1 MDFFQRLGNFFTG
14 KGWVSDEEKRRKEQ
28 QAQQPQQRPQPV
40 QQPQLNSQPRMNMPW
55 ANSSGGLNQSSQPKV
70 NLNPLQQANQVN
82 QQLNINSQNNQ
93 AKPQLTVDDA
103 PKMLTPEGQQDWVNK
118 QNKQIQ
124 IQNANSQPIQQPR
137 PQQVQQPQPQ
147 APKPVSVQP
156 QQPRPQ
162 TITSPNVINQ
172 QNDMRRMGID
182 PNPVHTAIQHAN
194 DELNQYRTAQS
205 NRQDIID
212 NKMRARGVSEP
223 EIAKSRQ
230 TRIQLENQ
238 ARASADEARRSQ
250 NMANIV
256 GAVTAPGRAVA
267 SAAKGFIDGAGR
279 TVGDTGDKM
288 SLAIADAMYGI
299 TGDEKYN
306 KTRQRIIQQGQQR
319 NAQYD
324 KQFGVFKK
332 NDTDVDVAYE
342 LGQSGQRLIQDM
354 GTGVATAGV
363 APVVRAFAENAA
375 DFVTDANAHGKNT
388 RDVLPAAYANAAA
401 QAAIEKVGLDR
412 VLSPGGK
419 TVARRMIKS
428 ALAEGGEE
436 AAQQLTENAFA
447 KHTYDPDRKYSEG
460 VVKSALM
467 GAALGGP
474 AGAGNFGGVRQT
486 ENQPSAAMSA
496 QIAQSQPMQQQATGK
511 LEQEALAQRQARQ
524 SEQQQTQQ
532 AQPQIQ
538 NQNTNQ
544 NAGYSDFYRR
554 PAENTSLHQAA
565 EVNAVNTQTNQTH
578 PIQQVNVNQTVE
590 TTMPNASPALKQA
603 VSRNI
608 SDIQHGDTNAIAT
621 RQQTTGKLENYL
633 IEQAT
638 QNVQDTVAQDVRY
651 KLGDQSDNR
660 LDELLRY
667 QLNDEVRALVTK
679 NYNLL
684 NKEIESI
691 VKDSDTSGILDESLG
706 YSKPLRELR
715 WDFEDIDADDTFNDI
730 VSDIV
735 SAKMDELGLE
745 FEPVRGDDYD
755 ARRILP
761 QNTGKTDAEVNDMID
776 DALTGL
782 GLTSEESHS
791 WAAGSI
797 PSRYIEL
804 FGEQVRVA
812 NHHNNY
818 GNQYEV
824 VYSDN
829 DLRDSTITK
838 RQIQSDVLGELERL
852 VEDADIEEFVEG
864 NTVPEKLESLYYAG
878 DFTWNSDTN
887 SLEYLGKKISPQDID
902 PNDFSESV
910 RESLVRII
918 GEKKAEIDGTRYKLS
933 PAQEEYFKDSKIR
946 DENGNLKTVYHGT
959 KSNFDEFSRRKIG
972 SATDPGLYGAGF
984 YFSDHE
990 GISRNYGDR
999 VIKAHLNIK
1008 NPLNLGDFNSKESLA
1023 EHLRI
1028 SPDILSDSGGFIHP
1042 TTSHTS
1048 NFSSALRYAG
1058 YDGVIIPHTTK
1069 GARGNEIVAL
1079 DPEQI
1084 KYIDNLN
1091 PTDGPDMRYRIDAE
1105 AQNTS
1110 DAKQDLINR
1119 SREVMGDSAV
1129 LFADLGTFNGRDI
1142 DGFYRDVEGVV
1153 YIAEG
1158 KPSLNTLNHELVH
1171 RVMANVDDRA
1181 RNSAIDYIVKT
1192 NGAENLVTEYRRKG
1206 YDIKLDEQGV
1216 KIAAEEKLADDFMEY
1231 AKARAK
1237 GMDINIL
1244 GKRLHI
1250 PGEII
1255 AYFER
1260 VWQSVR
1266 SFAGKADL
1274 AKQLYAQMETGKF
1287 RGIAPQTR
1295 DGVEGSLA
1303 YKIDPESAKDAIAR
1317 FNSVKNGWRRKTI
1330 MSRITP
1336 ELAQMYSEATGFRV
1350 SSNAKLVLTD
1360 NAVRH
1365 MKNSGHLD
1373 GKGRYGIEDTNPI
1386 TNADIADIPL
1396 VFAEPDSIKV
1406 KGQKGYRGEKIEL
1419 SKQLDNMH
1427 ILAVELEQK
1436 PNGDFYIVSYYNKS
1450 RSPRQA
1456 QASGSQ
1462 GLDADFS
1469 EVPTSSRPKR
1479 PREAND
1485 ESIPNTSQNVN
1496 TDPRYKLD
1504 QSQNQS
1510 KPSAIDNLNSS
1521 DASERALRSFN
1532 SVKRGKQ
1539 VKSIVGQLS
1548 ENGARKVA
1556 AALQSTDF
1564 NQNARLIIDK
1574 NAVNHLRNSGHL
1586 TGMGRNG
1593 TDANPLTETDIR
1605 ALPHVFSDPDVVYA
1619 SGSGRTGK
1627 RMVFERQL
1635 DNHHRIVAELEYS
1648 GKDFNL
1654 VTYFNINKDLP
1665 NGKPAMSYSPEGAV
1679 AADESGRQ
1687 PSRPERSSGDPDNG
1701 FNGSVANNI
1710 ENVNTGHTNPYEKP
1724 RPSMQDSYG
1733 SDAVSMEWSKDKN
1746 GNWLAKTTPEKDSG
1760 DPGNE
1765 KQVFKNVPMED
1776 EHLITK
1782 GNLYEQTKPGIQ
1794 DDWTKPFRDG
1804 DYEYRIHTKRSR
1816 NGKKSFTNFERRY
1829 IDENGEPGDWTPTS
1843 RAAYIWK
1850 SQTKSIDKVNRSEV
1864 IQKALRAAK
1873 QDGEVQEFMAYKNPG
1888 RDGGVMVMPLT
1899 GEHSIDGGFVRNPKT
1914 GEIEGN
1920 YIQVTPF
1927 GVVHQTNG
1935 KFDVVEADRL
1945 TNALGKSKGSVF
1957 DNFNRLIEKNIHDE
1971 EGQKVLKDLYYQKT
1985 EAYAKYADVVKSLFA
2000 KHNAVAD
2007 LLDKSRGKF
2016 TSSKRFWE
2024 DVGRYTEGIFPTS
2037 GPDETMNEAF
2047 ARKYGTQAAERVKT
2061 YDVFMR
2067 EHYDVAVD
2075 DLNAIRRMYGK
2086 EEIPYLKNYMPH
2098 IQKRSGLLG
2107 RAADRLLT
2115 ALPTGVRGDI
2125 EGQSRGEIPASIAGL
2140 SADFKPGHKF
2150 NPNEKHRHGGMMDYE
2165 KDPRKAFEYYM
2176 DVMLY
2181 NTYMEPVIARGRQI
2195 ESSMR
2200 ATDMAKKSGTFIDP
2214 DSSLAQGDTVS
2225 NKATI
2230 AVQDFVNEMAGK
2242 SSSLDRPFIDRANK
2256 HIQVIQRLESI
2267 NGANKILGNLS
2278 STLAQALNLPET
2290 VRDNGLR
2297 STGRAF
2303 LTAFDK
2309 NTKEAMRK
2317 SPFLRERYT
2326 DTDGN
2331 FTRSGYQ
2338 KVTDKISVV
2347 SGMNLVEKK
2356 FIQLN
2361 WAANYYSAKKKG
2373 LTGYQL
2379 IKAADQAT
2387 ERAVGGRGIGAM
2399 PQAYKSTLGKMFL
2412 QFTYETN
2419 ESWKNNIAHAKR
2431 IGSDIKQLQFKDAG
2445 GGAVRAAEAFA
2456 VAYGMNMLIKQI
2468 TGTEPLANMYDAIK
2482 DALSNDADD
2491 DGEDDKLGQK
2501 IARIGSEASKM
2512 NAVASAVL
2520 NMMPKSEREKIFGK
2534 SSDLGRFDGATG
2546 VAQTAANVLGAGF
2559 YAAQGDSENA
2569 QKNLQG
2575 LIPAGGQI
2583 KKTMGGIKV
2592 LQDGGD
2598 VYIDK
2603 DGKEHTNFEV
2613 DSGNVWNQAKA
2624 ILFGK
2629 NAVRPDDKSA
2639 PSTGGGDSGR
2649 TARDFERGLKK
2660 GTYKV
2665 QDGLLVNKDGDV
2677 QRSYYKAL
2685 AENQGESDEAYS
2697 NWMKAYN
2704 IDDVSTLKKEF
2715 KSSNDILNK
2724 LENGEKKDDK
2734 AKSAVDILMGK
2745 HKDLPDWAKER
2756 YYKESG
2762 YSKEQIEYGAMTTHK
2777 EVSLMDNYWRQKA
2790 QESSHEEL
2798 MQALTNGRRKSIVGQ
2813 MFAKN
2818 GIVNKL
2824 KAEGYITKQEA
2835 KALNAAEFDVDG
2847 NRITKEG
2854 SDGSGS
2860 GRGGSGRGRDR
2871 SGVSTASPLISAAV
2885 KSINSLSSAAPRA
2898 NKTSGS
2904 GRSIEQIG
2912 KNLISKMN
2920 TQKQVNTALKQWNG
2934 GNSSKKPRVRTTKAR
2949 A

>member
-40 QQPQLNSQPRMNMPW
+40 QQPQLNNQPRMNIPW
-55 ANSSGGLNQSSQPKV
+55 ANNSGGLNQSSQPKV

-147 APKPVSVQP
+147 APKPVPVQP

-223 EIAKSRQ
+223 EIAKNRQ

-267 SAAKGFIDGAGR
+267 SATKGFIDGAGR

-342 LGQSGQRLIQDM
+342 LGQSGQRLIQGM

-363 APVVRAFAENAA
+363 APVARAFAENAA
-375 DFVTDANAHGKNT
+375 DFVTDANTHGKNT

-412 VLSPGGK
+412 VLLPGGK

-496 QIAQSQPMQQQATGK
+496 QIAQSQQTQQQAPGK
-511 LEQEALAQRQARQ
+511 LEQEALVQRQVRQ
-524 SEQQQTQQ
+524 SEQQRTQQTQPQ
-532 AQPQIQ
+532 AQNQT
-538 NQNTNQ
+538 QNTNQ
-544 NAGYSDFYRR
+544 SAGYSDFYRR
-554 PAENTSLHQAA
+554 PAENTSLRQAA
-565 EVNAVNTQTNQTH
+565 EVNAVNTRTSQTH

-638 QNVQDTVAQDVRY
+638 HNIQDTVAQGVRY
-651 KLGDQSDNR
+651 KMDNQSNTQLSTDPVMNVRNADGETMADMTAR
-660 LDELLRY
+660 L
-667 QLNDEVRALVTK
+667 
-679 NYNLL
+679 
-684 NKEIESI
+684 
-691 VKDSDTSGILDESLG
+691 
-706 YSKPLRELR
+706 
-715 WDFEDIDADDTFNDI
+715 
-730 VSDIV
+730 
-735 SAKMDELGLE
+735 
-745 FEPVRGDDYD
+745 
-755 ARRILP
+755 
-761 QNTGKTDAEVNDMID
+761 QN
-776 DALTGL
+776 
-782 GLTSEESHS
+782 
-791 WAAGSI
+791 
-797 PSRYIEL
+797 
-804 FGEQVRVA
+804 
-812 NHHNNY
+812 
-818 GNQYEV
+818 
-824 VYSDN
+824 
-829 DLRDSTITK
+829 
-838 RQIQSDVLGELERL
+838 
-852 VEDADIEEFVEG
+852 EG
-864 NTVPEKLESLYYAG
+864 V
-878 DFTWNSDTN
+878 
-887 SLEYLGKKISPQDID
+887 SPQ
-902 PNDFSESV
+902 
-910 RESLVRII
+910 
-918 GEKKAEIDGTRYKLS
+918 
-933 PAQEEYFKDSKIR
+933 
-946 DENGNLKTVYHGT
+946 
-959 KSNFDEFSRRKIG
+959 
-972 SATDPGLYGAGF
+972 
-984 YFSDHE
+984 
-990 GISRNYGDR
+990 GI
-999 VIKAHLNIK
+999 
-1008 NPLNLGDFNSKESLA
+1008 
-1023 EHLRI
+1023 
-1028 SPDILSDSGGFIHP
+1028 
-1042 TTSHTS
+1042 
-1048 NFSSALRYAG
+1048 
-1058 YDGVIIPHTTK
+1058 
-1069 GARGNEIVAL
+1069 
-1079 DPEQI
+1079 
-1084 KYIDNLN
+1084 
-1091 PTDGPDMRYRIDAE
+1091 
-1105 AQNTS
+1105 
-1110 DAKQDLINR
+1110 
-1119 SREVMGDSAV
+1119 
-1129 LFADLGTFNGRDI
+1129 
-1142 DGFYRDVEGVV
+1142 
-1153 YIAEG
+1153 
-1158 KPSLNTLNHELVH
+1158 
-1171 RVMANVDDRA
+1171 
-1181 RNSAIDYIVKT
+1181 
-1192 NGAENLVTEYRRKG
+1192 
-1206 YDIKLDEQGV
+1206 
-1216 KIAAEEKLADDFMEY
+1216 
-1231 AKARAK
+1231 
-1237 GMDINIL
+1237 
-1244 GKRLHI
+1244 
-1250 PGEII
+1250 
-1255 AYFER
+1255 
-1260 VWQSVR
+1260 
-1266 SFAGKADL
+1266 
-1274 AKQLYAQMETGKF
+1274 QMETGKF
-1287 RGIAPQTR
+1287 RNTQQQVPGG
-1295 DGVEGSLA
+1295 DGRIKTMSL
-1303 YKIDPESAKDAIAR
+1303 
-1317 FNSVKNGWRRKTI
+1317 
-1330 MSRITP
+1330 
-1336 ELAQMYSEATGFRV
+1336 
-1350 SSNAKLVLTD
+1350 
-1360 NAVRH
+1360 
-1365 MKNSGHLD
+1365 
-1373 GKGRYGIEDTNPI
+1373 
-1386 TNADIADIPL
+1386 
-1396 VFAEPDSIKV
+1396 DSDV
-1406 KGQKGYRGEKIEL
+1406 
-1419 SKQLDNMH
+1419 
-1427 ILAVELEQK
+1427 
-1436 PNGDFYIVSYYNKS
+1436 
-1450 RSPRQA
+1450 
-1456 QASGSQ
+1456 
-1462 GLDADFS
+1462 
-1469 EVPTSSRPKR
+1469 
-1479 PREAND
+1479 
-1485 ESIPNTSQNVN
+1485 
-1496 TDPRYKLD
+1496 
-1504 QSQNQS
+1504 
-1510 KPSAIDNLNSS
+1510 
-1521 DASERALRSFN
+1521 SERAVRSFN
-1532 SVKRGKQ
+1532 SVRRGKQ
-1539 VKSIVGQLS
+1539 IKSVVGQLS

-1556 AALQSTDF
+1556 EALRSTDF
-1564 NQNARLIIDK
+1564 NKKARLVIDK

-1586 TGMGRNG
+1586 TGLGKNG
-1593 TDANPLTETDIR
+1593 ADANPLTEADIR
-1605 ALPHVFSDPDVVYA
+1605 ALPHVFSDPDVVYM
-1619 SGSGRTGK
+1619 SGTGRTGK

-1687 PSRPERSSGDPDNG
+1687 PSRPGRSSSDPDNG
-1701 FNGSVANNI
+1701 FINSLANNTQ
-1710 ENVNTGHTNPYEKP
+1710 NVNNDNRYKLEEDDSFYDKP
-1724 RPSMQDSYG
+1724 RPSVQDVWGTDS
-1733 SDAVSMEWSKDKN
+1733 VSLGYSQDEN
-1746 GNWLAKTTPEKDSG
+1746 GNLGINVTPENTNEPNSITHTIQETSTDSKPPSAQRPLIQA
-1760 DPGNE
+1760 DRRSLRETVESQPL
-1765 KQVFKNVPMED
+1765 KQNQAQEFKNVPME
-1776 EHLITK
+1776 EGHLLTK

-1794 DDWTKPFRDG
+1794 DDWTKPFQDG
-1804 DYEYRIHTKRSR
+1804 DYEYRLHTKRSR
-1816 NGKKSFTNFERRY
+1816 DGKKSFNSFERRY
-1829 IDENGEPGDWTPTS
+1829 VGDDGEYGDWMPTS

-1850 SQTKSIDKVNRSEV
+1850 SQTKKIDKVNRDQA
-1864 IQKALRAAK
+1864 IQEALKAAK
-1873 QDGEVQEFMAYKNPG
+1873 QDGEVQEFMAYENP
-1888 RDGGVMVMPLT
+1888 DSAGGVAVVPLV

-1935 KFDVVEADRL
+1935 KFDVLEVDHLTSALDR
-1945 TNALGKSKGSVF
+1945 SKGGIT
-1957 DNFNRLIEKNIHDE
+1957 DNFNRLVEKNVKDE
-1971 EGQKVLKDLYYQKT
+1971 LGQKLLKDLYYQKT
-1985 EAYAKYADVVKSLFA
+1985 EAYANYADAVENIIDKHKAIVKYVDEARPRF
-2000 KHNAVAD
+2000 KNE
-2007 LLDKSRGKF
+2007 KK
-2016 TSSKRFWE
+2016 FWE
-2024 DVGRYTEGIFPTS
+2024 DVGMYTEGKFPV
-2037 GPDETMNEAF
+2037 GAADESMQTAF
-2047 ARKYGTQAAERVKT
+2047 AKKYGEQAAARVKE
-2061 YDVFMR
+2061 YNQFMR
-2067 EHYDVAVD
+2067 ENYDSMIEN
-2075 DLNAIRRMYGK
+2075 LNEIRRMYGK
-2086 EEIPYLKNYMPH
+2086 DEVPYLKNYMPH
-2098 IQKRSGLLG
+2098 IQKRSGMLG
-2107 RAADRLLT
+2107 RAVDKLL
-2115 ALPTGVRGDI
+2115 AASPVGIKGDI
-2125 EGQSRGEIPASIAGL
+2125 ESQARGEIPASLAGL
-2140 SADFKPGHKF
+2140 SADFKPTHKF
-2150 NPNEKHRHGGMMDYE
+2150 NANEKQRRGGMMDYE
-2165 KDPRKAFEYYM
+2165 KDPRKAFEYYT

-2181 NTYMEPVIARGRQI
+2181 NTHMEPVIARGRQI

-2200 ATDMAKKSGTFIDP
+2200 AMDMARKNGTRIDP
-2214 DSSLAQGDTVS
+2214 DSNLAQGEKIS

-2242 SSSLDRPFIDRANK
+2242 SSSLDRPFIDRTNAGV
-2256 HIQVIQRLESI
+2256 QVIRRLESV

-2297 STGRAF
+2297 NTGRAF
-2303 LTAFDK
+2303 LTAFQRD
-2309 NTKEAMRK
+2309 TKEAMHK
-2317 SPFLRERYT
+2317 SAFLRERYT
-2326 DTDGN
+2326 DTEGKFIKSN
-2331 FTRSGYQ
+2331 YQ
-2338 KVTDKISVV
+2338 KATNAISVV

-2361 WAANYYSAKKKG
+2361 WAANYNRFKKQG

-2399 PQAYKSTLGKMFL
+2399 PQVYKSTLGKMFL
-2412 QFTYETN
+2412 QFSYETN
-2419 ESWKNNIAHAKR
+2419 ESWKNNIAHAKK
-2431 IGSDIKQLQFKDAG
+2431 IGSDIKRLQFKDGAS
-2445 GGAVRAAEAFA
+2445 GAVRAAEAFV
-2456 VAYGMNMLIKQI
+2456 VAYGLNLLMKQI
-2468 TGTEPLANMYDAIK
+2468 TGNEPLANMADAIK
-2482 DALSNDADD
+2482 DALSNDADG

-2501 IARIGSEASKM
+2501 IVRVAGEATKANPFSQA
-2512 NAVASAVL
+2512 AV
-2520 NMMPKSEREKIFGK
+2520 NMIPKSEREKIFGK
-2534 SSDLGRFDGATG
+2534 SSDFGRFDGATG
-2546 VAQTAANVLGAGF
+2546 VAQTASNLLGAGF
-2559 YAAQGDSENA
+2559 YAVQGDKENTE
-2569 QKNLQG
+2569 KNLRG
-2575 LIPAGGQI
+2575 LIPAGNQI
-2583 KKTMGGIKV
+2583 KKTTEGAQLLREGA
-2592 LQDGGD
+2592 DT
-2598 VYIDK
+2598 YTDK
-2603 DGKEHTNFEV
+2603 YGKTRTSFEV
-2613 DSGNVWNQAKA
+2613 DNNDPWTQAKA
-2624 ILFGK
+2624 LLFGK
-2629 NAVRPDDKSA
+2629 NAVRPDEKANGGSGTFTLT
-2639 PSTGGGDSGR
+2639 TGGGEAGKA
-2649 TARDFERGLKK
+2649 ARDFERGLKK
-2660 GTYKV
+2660 GEYKI
-2665 QDGLLVNKDGDV
+2665 QDGLLVNKKGDV
-2677 QRSYYKAL
+2677 QREYYKNL
-2685 AENQGESDEAYS
+2685 ATAQGESDEAYS

-2854 SDGSGS
+2854 SGGSGS
-2860 GRGGSGRGRDR
+2860 ERGGSGRGRGR

-2885 KSINSLSSAAPRA
+2885 KSINSLSSAAPKA

-2904 GRSIEQIG
+2904 GRSIDQIG
-2912 KNLISKMN
+2912 KNLISRMN

>member
-14 KGWVSDEEKRRKEQ
+14 KGWINDDEKRRKEQ
-28 QAQQPQQRPQPV
+28 QPQPV
-40 QQPQLNSQPRMNMPW
+40 QQQPVQQSTVQQPAWIRQNAQTPTISQP
-55 ANSSGGLNQSSQPKV
+55 STPKV
-70 NLNPLQQANQVN
+70 NLNPLQQANQAT
-82 QQLNINSQNNQ
+82 QQLNLNSQNNQ
-93 AKPQLTVDDA
+93 LKPQVTANDA
-103 PKMLTPEGQQDWVNK
+103 PKVLTPQGQQDWANQ

-124 IQNANSQPIQQPR
+124 AHNMSVQPPKPQPVQQP
-137 PQQVQQPQPQ
+137 VQQPQPQ
-147 APKPVSVQP
+147 QAQKPQPYFVYQNQNGNQTLNDIANQNKVPTLAQQVQRTTPLLQQKVERINAPISLKENEKANFFDYLNPFGQHGMFGP
-156 QQPRPQ
+156 K
-162 TITSPNVINQ
+162 NQ
-172 QNDMRRMGID
+172 QDFQRAIKPINDALSGYEKRID
-182 PNPVHTAIQHAN
+182 SGDSKEGFQWNDPVDYARFVAKLPSGMASGLINAPSKIGAAMSGYRVKDDGNVEQLS
-194 DELNQYRTAQS
+194 DEQRTATLLDGSVDVGGLAFGGSGTLLKSLGKQS
-205 NRQDIID
+205 AKQAADRTAKQAILNTV
-212 NKMRARGVSEP
+212 K
-223 EIAKSRQ
+223 EIAK
-230 TRIQLENQ
+230 
-238 ARASADEARRSQ
+238 
-250 NMANIV
+250 
-256 GAVTAPGRAVA
+256 
-267 SAAKGFIDGAGR
+267 DGAKEGLEES
-279 TVGDTGDKM
+279 TQTFLG
-288 SLAIADAMYGI
+288 
-299 TGDEKYN
+299 
-306 KTRQRIIQQGQQR
+306 
-319 NAQYD
+319 
-324 KQFGVFKK
+324 
-332 NDTDVDVAYE
+332 DVADNGRLDAGIKDY
-342 LGQSGQRLIQDM
+342 GQSFALGAL
-354 GTGVATAGV
+354 GGGVMSGAGKGV
-363 APVVRAFAENAA
+363 
-375 DFVTDANAHGKNT
+375 
-388 RDVLPAAYANAAA
+388 
-401 QAAIEKVGLDR
+401 QAG
-412 VLSPGGK
+412 
-419 TVARRMIKS
+419 KS
-428 ALAEGGEE
+428 ALNNAIDRAVRNINSVQANADIPSTATNGG
-436 AAQQLTENAFA
+436 ANTVTARQN
-447 KHTYDPDRKYSEG
+447 D
-460 VVKSALM
+460 
-467 GAALGGP
+467 
-474 AGAGNFGGVRQT
+474 AGR
-486 ENQPSAAMSA
+486 
-496 QIAQSQPMQQQATGK
+496 
-511 LEQEALAQRQARQ
+511 LEQENSVRRPV
-524 SEQQQTQQ
+524 QQ
-532 AQPQIQ
+532 QPQIQ
-538 NQNTNQ
+538 TQTATSAEINPVNSRQ
-544 NAGYSDFYRR
+544 AGYSSFFRR
-554 PAENTSLHQAA
+554 PVENTSIRQAA
-565 EVNAVNTQTNQTH
+565 EVNAVNTRTNQAH
-578 PIQQVNVNQTVE
+578 PIQQVSASQTVE

-603 VSRNI
+603 VSQNI
-608 SDIQHGDTNAIAT
+608 SNIQRGDTNAIAT

-633 IEQAT
+633 VEQAT
-638 QNVQDTVAQDVRY
+638 QNVQNIVAAGVRY
-651 KLGDQSDNR
+651 KLDNQPSIDHTAEIQAYNDH
-660 LDELLRY
+660 LGQLR
-667 QLNDEVRALVTK
+667 QQES
-679 NYNLL
+679 NLL
-684 NKEIESI
+684 AQGLSENSAPVINNRKAQAEAIYARNHVGEM
-691 VKDSDTSGILDESLG
+691 SD
-706 YSKPLRELR
+706 
-715 WDFEDIDADDTFNDI
+715 
-730 VSDIV
+730 
-735 SAKMDELGLE
+735 
-745 FEPVRGDDYD
+745 
-755 ARRILP
+755 
-761 QNTGKTDAEVNDMID
+761 
-776 DALTGL
+776 
-782 GLTSEESHS
+782 
-791 WAAGSI
+791 
-797 PSRYIEL
+797 
-804 FGEQVRVA
+804 
-812 NHHNNY
+812 
-818 GNQYEV
+818 
-824 VYSDN
+824 
-829 DLRDSTITK
+829 
-838 RQIQSDVLGELERL
+838 
-852 VEDADIEEFVEG
+852 
-864 NTVPEKLESLYYAG
+864 
-878 DFTWNSDTN
+878 
-887 SLEYLGKKISPQDID
+887 
-902 PNDFSESV
+902 
-910 RESLVRII
+910 
-918 GEKKAEIDGTRYKLS
+918 DGVRYKLS
-933 PAQEEYFKDSKIR
+933 PAQEEFFKDSKIR

-959 KSNFDEFSRRKIG
+959 KSDFDEFSRRKIG
-972 SATDPGLYGAGF
+972 SATDPGLYGTGF

-990 GISRNYGDR
+990 GTSRNYGDR

-1091 PTDGPDMRYRIDAE
+1091 PTDNPDMRYRIDTE
-1105 AQNTS
+1105 AQKTS
-1110 DAKQDLINR
+1110 DTKQDLINR

-1171 RVMANVDDRA
+1171 RVMANVDNKA
-1181 RNSAIDYIVKT
+1181 RNNAIDYIVKT
-1192 NGAENLVTEYRRKG
+1192 NGAESLVTEYQRKG
-1206 YDIKLDEQGV
+1206 YDIRLDEQGV
-1216 KIAAEEKLADDFMEY
+1216 KIAAEEKLADGFMEY
-1231 AKARAK
+1231 ARARAK

-1266 SFAGKADL
+1266 SFASKADL

-1295 DGVEGSLA
+1295 GGVEGSLA

-1317 FNSVKNGWRRKTI
+1317 FNSVKNGWRHKTI

-1336 ELAQMYSEATGFRV
+1336 ELAQMYSEATGFNV

-1386 TNADIADIPL
+1386 TDADIADIPL
-1396 VFAEPDSIKV
+1396 VFAEPDNIKV

-1479 PREAND
+1479 PGEANED
-1485 ESIPNTSQNVN
+1485 SVANLTQNVN
-1496 TDPRYKLD
+1496 TDPRYRLN

-1510 KPSAIDNLNSS
+1510 LQETINNIQDNPKPRMTKELRQAIDEEIYNYYPELFAN
-1521 DASERALRSFN
+1521 E
-1532 SVKRGKQ
+1532 
-1539 VKSIVGQLS
+1539 
-1548 ENGARKVA
+1548 A
-1556 AALQSTDF
+1556 ADLQSTNGDWNIPRLHVDDLRHYLGELANDIPSRYKRRDGKRDIDTVAQEMGYDDIDSF
-1564 NQNARLIIDK
+1564 INEIHRVLEARRNVRAGKQRLAELRRDPDIIADAQQALAAKNSSNAQPTQSQQSPDEQLKETIQNQPLEQQGFK
-1574 NAVNHLRNSGHL
+1574 NIPLKDNHLL
-1586 TGMGRNG
+1586 
-1593 TDANPLTETDIR
+1593 
-1605 ALPHVFSDPDVVYA
+1605 
-1619 SGSGRTGK
+1619 
-1627 RMVFERQL
+1627 
-1635 DNHHRIVAELEYS
+1635 
-1648 GKDFNL
+1648 
-1654 VTYFNINKDLP
+1654 
-1665 NGKPAMSYSPEGAV
+1665 
-1679 AADESGRQ
+1679 
-1687 PSRPERSSGDPDNG
+1687 
-1701 FNGSVANNI
+1701 
-1710 ENVNTGHTNPYEKP
+1710 
-1724 RPSMQDSYG
+1724 
-1733 SDAVSMEWSKDKN
+1733 
-1746 GNWLAKTTPEKDSG
+1746 
-1760 DPGNE
+1760 
-1765 KQVFKNVPMED
+1765 
-1776 EHLITK
+1776 TK
-1782 GNLYEQTKPGIQ
+1782 GNLYEQTKPGIR
-1794 DDWTKPFRDG
+1794 DDWTRPFQDG
-1804 DYEYRIHTKRSR
+1804 DYEYRLHTKRSR
-1816 NGKKSFTNFERRY
+1816 DGKKSFNSFERRY
-1829 IDENGEPGDWTPTS
+1829 VGDNGEYGDWMPTS

-1850 SQTKSIDKVNRSEV
+1850 SQTKDIGKVNRNEA
-1864 IQKALRAAK
+1864 IQKALEAAE

-1985 EAYAKYADVVKSLFA
+1985 EAYAKYADALNSLFA
-2000 KHNAVAD
+2000 KHDAVAD

-2061 YDVFMR
+2061 YDAFMR
-2067 EHYDVAVD
+2067 ENYDAMIKN
-2075 DLNAIRRMYGK
+2075 LNAIRRMYGK
-2086 EEIPYLKNYMPH
+2086 EEIPYLENYMPH

-2107 RAADRLLT
+2107 RAADRLLS
-2115 ALPTGVRGDI
+2115 AVPTGIRGDI

-2165 KDPRKAFEYYM
+2165 KDPRKAFEHYA
-2176 DVMLY
+2176 DLMLY
-2181 NTYMEPVIARGRQI
+2181 NTHMEPVIARGRQI

-2214 DSSLAQGDTVS
+2214 DSNIAQGDTVS

-2256 HIQVIQRLESI
+2256 HIQFIQRLESV

-2278 STLAQALNLPET
+2278 STLAQTLNLPET
-2290 VRDNGLR
+2290 VRDNGVIN
-2297 STGRAF
+2297 TGHAF

-2309 NTKEAMRK
+2309 TTKQAMRK

-2326 DTDGN
+2326 DTDGK

-2361 WAANYYSAKKKG
+2361 WAANYYRFQKQG

-2419 ESWKNNIAHAKR
+2419 ESWKNNISHVKK

-2445 GGAVRAAEAFA
+2445 SGAVRAAEAFA
-2456 VAYGMNMLIKQI
+2456 VAYGMNMLMKQV
-2468 TGTEPLANMYDAIK
+2468 TGDEPLANMVDAVK
-2482 DALSNDADD
+2482 DVLSNDADD

-2512 NAVASAVL
+2512 NPVASAAFNLV
-2520 NMMPKSEREKIFGK
+2520 PKSEREKIFGK

-2546 VAQTAANVLGAGF
+2546 VAQTAANALGAGF

-2575 LIPAGGQI
+2575 LIPAGGQL
-2583 KKTMGGIKV
+2583 KKTMGGAKV
-2592 LQDGGD
+2592 LQEGGD

-2603 DGKEHTNFEV
+2603 NGKERTNFEV
-2613 DSGNVWNQAKA
+2613 DSGNTWNQAKA
-2624 ILFGK
+2624 LLFGK
-2629 NAVRPDDKSA
+2629 NAVRPDEKSA
-2639 PSTGGGDSGR
+2639 AASSSNGDASR
-2649 TARDFERGLKK
+2649 TVRDFERGLKK

-2665 QDGLLVNKDGDV
+2665 QDDLVVNKKGDV

-2685 AENQGESDEAYS
+2685 AESQGESDEAYS

-2704 IDDVSTLKKEF
+2704 IDDASTLKKEF
-2715 KSSNDILNK
+2715 NSSNDILNK
-2724 LENGEKKDDK
+2724 LENGEKKANK

-2745 HKDLPDWAKER
+2745 HKDLPDWVKER

-2762 YSKEQIEYGAMTTHK
+2762 YSKDQIEYGAMTTHK

-2798 MQALTNGRRKSIVGQ
+2798 MQALTNGRRKSITGQ

-2818 GIVNKL
+2818 GVINKL
-2824 KAEGYITKQEA
+2824 RAEGYITKWEA
-2835 KALNAAEFDVDG
+2835 KALNAAQFDVDG
-2847 NRITKEG
+2847 NRITKEMSG
-2854 SDGSGS
+2854 GGNGRSGS
-2860 GRGGSGRGRDR
+2860 GRSRGSRA
-2871 SGVSTASPLISAAV
+2871 SSTSPLISAAV
-2885 KSINSLSSAAPRA
+2885 KNINSLTSSAPKA
-2898 NKTSGS
+2898 NQTSVKGVN
-2904 GRSIEQIG
+2904 INQIG
-2912 KNLISKMN
+2912 QNLINRSV
-2920 TQKQVNTALKQWNG
+2920 TQRQVNATLKQWN
-2934 GNSSKKPRVRTTKAR
+2934 STSKKNPKIHIKKAR

>member
-14 KGWVSDEEKRRKEQ
+14 KGWVNDDEKRRREQ
-28 QAQQPQQRPQPV
+28 QVQPQPQQSQPQPV

-82 QQLNINSQNNQ
+82 QQLNLNSQNNQ
-93 AKPQLTVDDA
+93 AKPQLTVNDA

-147 APKPVSVQP
+147 APKPVPVQP

-267 SAAKGFIDGAGR
+267 SATKGFIDGAGR

-332 NDTDVDVAYE
+332 NDADVDVAHE

-486 ENQPSAAMSA
+486 GNHPSATMSA
-496 QIAQSQPMQQQATGK
+496 QIAQSQQTQQQTPGK
-511 LEQEALAQRQARQ
+511 LGQEALVQRQVRQ
-524 SEQQQTQQ
+524 
-532 AQPQIQ
+532 AQ
-538 NQNTNQ
+538 NQNT
-544 NAGYSDFYRR
+544 GYTSFYRR
-554 PAENTSLHQAA
+554 PADNRSLRQAA
-565 EVNAVNTQTNQTH
+565 EVSAVNTQTSQAH
-578 PIQQVNVNQTVE
+578 PIQSINVNRTVE

-638 QNVQDTVAQDVRY
+638 QNVQNTVAQDVRY
-651 KLGDQSDNR
+651 KLSPEQ
-660 LDELLRY
+660 
-667 QLNDEVRALVTK
+667 EV
-679 NYNLL
+679 
-684 NKEIESI
+684 
-691 VKDSDTSGILDESLG
+691 
-706 YSKPLRELR
+706 
-715 WDFEDIDADDTFNDI
+715 F
-730 VSDIV
+730 
-735 SAKMDELGLE
+735 
-745 FEPVRGDDYD
+745 
-755 ARRILP
+755 
-761 QNTGKTDAEVNDMID
+761 
-776 DALTGL
+776 
-782 GLTSEESHS
+782 
-791 WAAGSI
+791 
-797 PSRYIEL
+797 
-804 FGEQVRVA
+804 
-812 NHHNNY
+812 
-818 GNQYEV
+818 
-824 VYSDN
+824 
-829 DLRDSTITK
+829 
-838 RQIQSDVLGELERL
+838 
-852 VEDADIEEFVEG
+852 
-864 NTVPEKLESLYYAG
+864 
-878 DFTWNSDTN
+878 
-887 SLEYLGKKISPQDID
+887 
-902 PNDFSESV
+902 
-910 RESLVRII
+910 
-918 GEKKAEIDGTRYKLS
+918 
-933 PAQEEYFKDSKIR
+933 FKDSKIR

-959 KSNFDEFSRRKIG
+959 KSNFDEFSHRKIG
-972 SATDPGLYGAGF
+972 NATDPGLYGAGF

-990 GISRNYGDR
+990 GTSRNYGDR
-999 VIKAHLNIK
+999 LIKAHLNIK

-1042 TTSHTS
+1042 TTSHTG

-1058 YDGVIIPHTTK
+1058 YDGVVIPHTTK

-1091 PTDGPDMRYRIDAE
+1091 PTDNPDMRYKANSTARTELEELQQSSELLARHLRLTGDERLVFNEWQNEMQRKALGYYNPKTDTINLNQLTE
-1105 AQNTS
+1105 A
-1110 DAKQDLINR
+1110 
-1119 SREVMGDSAV
+1119 
-1129 LFADLGTFNGRDI
+1129 
-1142 DGFYRDVEGVV
+1142 
-1153 YIAEG
+1153 
-1158 KPSLNTLNHELVH
+1158 TLNHELGH
-1171 RVMANVDDRA
+1171 KILERADNKQELLDTIRESYGDDYLI
-1181 RNSAIDYIVKT
+1181 SKYGKEYGDSDI
-1192 NGAENLVTEYRRKG
+1192 NL
-1206 YDIKLDEQGV
+1206 L
-1216 KIAAEEKLADDFMEY
+1216 AEEQLADGFSEY
-1231 AKARAK
+1231 Y
-1237 GMDINIL
+1237 N
-1244 GKRLHI
+1244 GKLHGEDAPRLAARLHI
-1250 PGEII
+1250 PQRIVAIYDRITEAIRGLIGKQDII
-1255 AYFER
+1255 
-1260 VWQSVR
+1260 
-1266 SFAGKADL
+1266 
-1274 AKQLYAQMETGKF
+1274 KQFYAQMETGKF
-1287 RGIAPQTR
+1287 RNTQQQTPGG
-1295 DGVEGSLA
+1295 DGRVRTMS
-1303 YKIDPESAKDAIAR
+1303 IDPERALHAIKGIDDLANSRRALFTLARVSDNLANRIKTETGISISKDA
-1317 FNSVKNGWRRKTI
+1317 
-1330 MSRITP
+1330 RIV
-1336 ELAQMYSEATGFRV
+1336 MDRSG
-1350 SSNAKLVLTD
+1350 
-1360 NAVRH
+1360 AVH
-1365 MKNSGHLD
+1365 MLSTHGQG
-1373 GKGRYGIEDTNPI
+1373 GK
-1386 TNADIADIPL
+1386 
-1396 VFAEPDSIKV
+1396 
-1406 KGQKGYRGEKIEL
+1406 
-1419 SKQLDNMH
+1419 
-1427 ILAVELEQK
+1427 K
-1436 PNGDFYIVSYYNKS
+1436 P
-1450 RSPRQA
+1450 
-1456 QASGSQ
+1456 
-1462 GLDADFS
+1462 
-1469 EVPTSSRPKR
+1469 
-1479 PREAND
+1479 
-1485 ESIPNTSQNVN
+1485 
-1496 TDPRYKLD
+1496 
-1504 QSQNQS
+1504 
-1510 KPSAIDNLNSS
+1510 
-1521 DASERALRSFN
+1521 
-1532 SVKRGKQ
+1532 
-1539 VKSIVGQLS
+1539 
-1548 ENGARKVA
+1548 
-1556 AALQSTDF
+1556 
-1564 NQNARLIIDK
+1564 
-1574 NAVNHLRNSGHL
+1574 
-1586 TGMGRNG
+1586 
-1593 TDANPLTETDIR
+1593 ANPLTDADLGR
-1605 ALPHVFSDPDVVYA
+1605 LPYVLEDPDVIIK
-1619 SGSGRTGK
+1619 GK
-1627 RMVFERQL
+1627 PVRNTERIRMERNL
-1635 DNHHRIVAELEYS
+1635 EGNKIAIVEVIKKGNELRV
-1648 GKDFNL
+1648 
-1654 VTYFNINKDLP
+1654 VTYFND
-1665 NGKPAMSYSPEGAV
+1665 SS
-1679 AADESGRQ
+1679 SGRTN
-1687 PSRPERSSGDPDNG
+1687 PAYNMSRLDDTSETGQLQSTNLDDSL
-1701 FNGSVANNI
+1701 ANSTQ
-1710 ENVNTGHTNPYEKP
+1710 NVNNANRYKLEDDGSFYDKT
-1724 RPSMQDSYG
+1724 RPSVQDVWGTDS
-1733 SDAVSMEWSKDKN
+1733 VSLGYSQNEN
-1746 GNWLAKTTPEKDSG
+1746 GNWGVNVTPENTNEPNSITHTIQETSTDSKPPSVQRPLTQA
-1760 DPGNE
+1760 DRRSLHETVESQPLNQNQAQE
-1765 KQVFKNVPMED
+1765 FKNVPME
-1776 EHLITK
+1776 EGHLLTK

-1794 DDWTKPFRDG
+1794 DDWTKPFQDG
-1804 DYEYRIHTKRSR
+1804 DYEYRLHTKRSR
-1816 NGKKSFTNFERRY
+1816 DGKKSFNSFERRY
-1829 IDENGEPGDWTPTS
+1829 VGDDGEYGDWMPTS

-1850 SQTKSIDKVNRSEV
+1850 SQTKKIDKVNRDQT
-1864 IQKALRAAK
+1864 IQEALKAAK
-1873 QDGEVQEFMAYKNPG
+1873 QDGEVQEFMAYENPG
-1888 RDGGVMVMPLT
+1888 REGGIAVVPLV

-1935 KFDVVEADRL
+1935 KFDVLEVDHL
-1945 TNALGKSKGSVF
+1945 TSALDKSKGGIT
-1957 DNFNRLIEKNIHDE
+1957 DNFNRLVEKNVKNE
-1971 EGQKVLKDLYYQKT
+1971 LGQKLLKDLYYQKT
-1985 EAYAKYADVVKSLFA
+1985 EAYANYADAVENIIGKHKAIA
-2000 KHNAVAD
+2000 KYV
-2007 LLDKSRGKF
+2007 DKARPRFKNE
-2016 TSSKRFWE
+2016 KKFWE
-2024 DVGRYTEGIFPTS
+2024 DVGMYTEGKFPV
-2037 GPDETMNEAF
+2037 GAADESMQTAF
-2047 ARKYGTQAAERVKT
+2047 AKKYGEQAAARVKE
-2061 YDVFMR
+2061 YDQFMR
-2067 EHYDVAVD
+2067 ENYDSMIEN
-2075 DLNAIRRMYGK
+2075 LNEIRRMYGK
-2086 EEIPYLKNYMPH
+2086 DEVPYLKNYMPH
-2098 IQKRSGLLG
+2098 IEKRSGMLG
-2107 RAADRLLT
+2107 RAVDKLL
-2115 ALPTGVRGDI
+2115 AASPVGIKGDI
-2125 EGQSRGEIPASIAGL
+2125 ESQARGEIPASLAGL
-2140 SADFKPGHKF
+2140 SADFKPTHKF
-2150 NPNEKHRHGGMMDYE
+2150 NANEKQRRGGMMDYE
-2165 KDPRKAFEYYM
+2165 KDPRKAFEYYT

-2181 NTYMEPVIARGRQI
+2181 NTHMEPVIARGRQI

-2200 ATDMAKKSGTFIDP
+2200 AMDMARKNGTRIDP
-2214 DSSLAQGDTVS
+2214 DSNLAQGEKIS

-2242 SSSLDRPFIDRANK
+2242 SSSLDRPFIDRTNAGV
-2256 HIQVIQRLESI
+2256 QVIRRLESV

-2278 STLAQALNLPET
+2278 STLAQTLNLPET

-2297 STGRAF
+2297 NTGRAF
-2303 LTAFDK
+2303 LTAFQK
-2309 NTKEAMRK
+2309 GTKEAMHK
-2317 SPFLRERYT
+2317 SAFLRERYT
-2326 DTDGN
+2326 DTEGKFIKSN
-2331 FTRSGYQ
+2331 YQ
-2338 KVTDKISVV
+2338 KATNAISVV

-2361 WAANYYSAKKKG
+2361 WAANYNRFKKQG

-2399 PQAYKSTLGKMFL
+2399 PQVYKSTLGKMFL
-2412 QFTYETN
+2412 QFSYETN
-2419 ESWKNNIAHAKR
+2419 ESWKNNIAHAKK
-2431 IGSDIKQLQFKDAG
+2431 IGSDIKRLQFKDGAS
-2445 GGAVRAAEAFA
+2445 GAVRAAEAFV
-2456 VAYGMNMLIKQI
+2456 VAYGLNMLMKQI
-2468 TGTEPLANMYDAIK
+2468 TGNEPLANMADAIK

-2501 IARIGSEASKM
+2501 IARVTGEAAKANPFSQA
-2512 NAVASAVL
+2512 AV
-2520 NMMPKSEREKIFGK
+2520 NMIPKSEREKIFGK
-2534 SSDLGRFDGATG
+2534 SSDFGRFDGATG
-2546 VAQTAANVLGAGF
+2546 VAQTASNLLGAGF
-2559 YAAQGDSENA
+2559 YAVQGDKENTE
-2569 QKNLQG
+2569 KNLRG
-2575 LIPAGGQI
+2575 LMPAGNQI
-2583 KKTMGGIKV
+2583 KKTTEGAQLLREGA
-2592 LQDGGD
+2592 DT
-2598 VYIDK
+2598 YTDK
-2603 DGKEHTNFEV
+2603 YGKTRTNFEV
-2613 DSGNVWNQAKA
+2613 DNNDPWTQAKA
-2624 ILFGK
+2624 LLFGK
-2629 NAVRPDDKSA
+2629 NAVRPDEKANGGSGTFTLT
-2639 PSTGGGDSGR
+2639 TGGGEAGKA
-2649 TARDFERGLKK
+2649 ARDFERGLKK
-2660 GTYKV
+2660 GEYKI
-2665 QDGLLVNKDGDV
+2665 QDGLLVNKKGDV
-2677 QRSYYKAL
+2677 QREYYKKL
-2685 AENQGESDEAYS
+2685 AESQGESDEAYS

-2704 IDDVSTLKKEF
+2704 IDGVSTIKKEF
-2715 KSSNDILNK
+2715 SSGNDILNK
-2724 LENGEKKDDK
+2724 LENGEKKADK

-2854 SDGSGS
+2854 SGGSGS
-2860 GRGGSGRGRDR
+2860 GRGGSGRGRGR
-2871 SGVSTASPLISAAV
+2871 SGASTASPLISAAV

-2904 GRSIEQIG
+2904 GRSIDQIG
-2912 KNLISKMN
+2912 KNLISRMN

>member
-14 KGWVSDEEKRRKEQ
+14 KGWINDDEKRRKEQ
-28 QAQQPQQRPQPV
+28 QPQPV
-40 QQPQLNSQPRMNMPW
+40 QQQPVQQSTVQQPAWIRQNAQTPTISQP
-55 ANSSGGLNQSSQPKV
+55 STPKV
-70 NLNPLQQANQVN
+70 NLNPLQQANQAT
-82 QQLNINSQNNQ
+82 QQLNLNSQNNQ
-93 AKPQLTVDDA
+93 LKPQVTANDA
-103 PKMLTPEGQQDWVNK
+103 PKVLTPQGQQDWANQ

-124 IQNANSQPIQQPR
+124 AHNMAVQPPKPQPVQQP
-137 PQQVQQPQPQ
+137 VQQPQQ
-147 APKPVSVQP
+147 AQKTQPYFVYQNQNRNQTLNDIANQNKVPTLAQQVQRTTPLLQQKVERINAPISLKENEKANFFDYLNPFGRHGLFGPKNQQDFQRAVKPVNDVLSGYEKWVDSGDSKEGFQWNDP
-156 QQPRPQ
+156 MDYARFVAKLPSGMAGGLVNAPSKISTAMSGYRVKDDG
-162 TITSPNVINQ
+162 NVEKL
-172 QNDMRRMGID
+172 
-182 PNPVHTAIQHAN
+182 N
-194 DELNQYRTAQS
+194 DEQRTATLLDGAIDVGGLAFGGSGTLLKSLGKQS
-205 NRQDIID
+205 AKQAADRTAKQAILNTV
-212 NKMRARGVSEP
+212 K
-223 EIAKSRQ
+223 EIAK
-230 TRIQLENQ
+230 
-238 ARASADEARRSQ
+238 
-250 NMANIV
+250 
-256 GAVTAPGRAVA
+256 
-267 SAAKGFIDGAGR
+267 DGAKEGLEES
-279 TVGDTGDKM
+279 TQTFLG
-288 SLAIADAMYGI
+288 
-299 TGDEKYN
+299 
-306 KTRQRIIQQGQQR
+306 
-319 NAQYD
+319 
-324 KQFGVFKK
+324 
-332 NDTDVDVAYE
+332 DVADNGRLDAGIKDYGQAFG
-342 LGQSGQRLIQDM
+342 LGAFG
-354 GTGVATAGV
+354 GGVMAG
-363 APVVRAFAENAA
+363 A
-375 DFVTDANAHGKNT
+375 GKG
-388 RDVLPAAYANAAA
+388 V
-401 QAAIEKVGLDR
+401 QAG
-412 VLSPGGK
+412 
-419 TVARRMIKS
+419 KS
-428 ALAEGGEE
+428 ALNNTIDRAVRNINSVQANADMPSTATNGG
-436 AAQQLTENAFA
+436 ANTITARQN
-447 KHTYDPDRKYSEG
+447 D
-460 VVKSALM
+460 
-467 GAALGGP
+467 
-474 AGAGNFGGVRQT
+474 AGW
-486 ENQPSAAMSA
+486 
-496 QIAQSQPMQQQATGK
+496 
-511 LEQEALAQRQARQ
+511 LEQENSVRRPV
-524 SEQQQTQQ
+524 QQ
-532 AQPQIQ
+532 QPQIQ
-538 NQNTNQ
+538 TKTATSAEINPVNSRQ
-544 NAGYSDFYRR
+544 AGYSSFFRR
-554 PAENTSLHQAA
+554 PVENTSIRQAA
-565 EVNAVNTQTNQTH
+565 EVNAVNTRTNQAH
-578 PIQQVNVNQTVE
+578 PIQQVSASQTVE

-603 VSRNI
+603 VSQNI
-608 SDIQHGDTNAIAT
+608 SDIQRGDTSAIAN
-621 RQQTTGKLENYL
+621 RQQTAGKLENYL
-633 IEQAT
+633 VEQAT
-638 QNVQDTVAQDVRY
+638 QSVQNMVAADVRY
-651 KLGDQSDNR
+651 KLDDQPSIDHTAEIQAYNDHLGR
-660 LDELLRY
+660 LRQQES
-667 QLNDEVRALVTK
+667 
-679 NYNLL
+679 NLL
-684 NKEIESI
+684 AQGLSENSAPVINNRKAQAEAIYARNHVGEM
-691 VKDSDTSGILDESLG
+691 SD
-706 YSKPLRELR
+706 
-715 WDFEDIDADDTFNDI
+715 
-730 VSDIV
+730 
-735 SAKMDELGLE
+735 
-745 FEPVRGDDYD
+745 
-755 ARRILP
+755 
-761 QNTGKTDAEVNDMID
+761 
-776 DALTGL
+776 
-782 GLTSEESHS
+782 
-791 WAAGSI
+791 
-797 PSRYIEL
+797 
-804 FGEQVRVA
+804 
-812 NHHNNY
+812 
-818 GNQYEV
+818 
-824 VYSDN
+824 
-829 DLRDSTITK
+829 
-838 RQIQSDVLGELERL
+838 
-852 VEDADIEEFVEG
+852 
-864 NTVPEKLESLYYAG
+864 
-878 DFTWNSDTN
+878 
-887 SLEYLGKKISPQDID
+887 
-902 PNDFSESV
+902 
-910 RESLVRII
+910 
-918 GEKKAEIDGTRYKLS
+918 DGVRYKLS
-933 PAQEEYFKDSKIR
+933 PAQEEFFKDSKIR

-959 KSNFDEFSRRKIG
+959 KSDFDEFSRRKIG
-972 SATDPGLYGAGF
+972 SATDPGLYGTGF

-990 GISRNYGDR
+990 GTSRNYGDR

-1042 TTSHTS
+1042 TASHTS

-1091 PTDGPDMRYRIDAE
+1091 PTDNPDMRYRIDTE
-1105 AQNTS
+1105 AQKTS
-1110 DAKQDLINR
+1110 DTKQDLINR

-1171 RVMANVDDRA
+1171 RVMASVDDRA
-1181 RNSAIDYIVKT
+1181 RNNAIDYIVKT
-1192 NGAENLVTEYRRKG
+1192 NGAESLVTEYQRKG

-1216 KIAAEEKLADDFMEY
+1216 KVAAEEKLADDFMEY

-1237 GMDINIL
+1237 GTDIDIL

-1250 PGEII
+1250 PGEIV

-1260 VWQSVR
+1260 IWQSVR

-1295 DGVEGSLA
+1295 GGVEGSLA

-1336 ELAQMYSEATGFRV
+1336 ELAQMYSEATGFKV

-1360 NAVRH
+1360 NAIRH

-1373 GKGRYGIEDTNPI
+1373 GKGRYGIEDANPI
-1386 TNADIADIPL
+1386 TDADIADIPL
-1396 VFAEPDSIKV
+1396 VFAEPDNIKV

-1479 PREAND
+1479 PGEANED
-1485 ESIPNTSQNVN
+1485 SVANLTQNVN
-1496 TDPRYKLD
+1496 TDPRYRLN

-1510 KPSAIDNLNSS
+1510 LQKTINNIQDNPKPRMTKELRQAIDEEIYNYYPELFAN
-1521 DASERALRSFN
+1521 E
-1532 SVKRGKQ
+1532 
-1539 VKSIVGQLS
+1539 
-1548 ENGARKVA
+1548 A
-1556 AALQSTDF
+1556 ADLQSTNGDWNIPRLHVDDLKHYLGELANDIPSRYKRRDGKRDIDTVAQEMGYDDIDSF
-1564 NQNARLIIDK
+1564 INEIHRVLEARRNARAGKQRLAELRRDPDIIADAQQALAAK
-1574 NAVNHLRNSGHL
+1574 NSSNAQPTQSQQSPDEQLKETVQNQPLEQQGFKNIPLEDNHLL
-1586 TGMGRNG
+1586 
-1593 TDANPLTETDIR
+1593 
-1605 ALPHVFSDPDVVYA
+1605 
-1619 SGSGRTGK
+1619 
-1627 RMVFERQL
+1627 
-1635 DNHHRIVAELEYS
+1635 
-1648 GKDFNL
+1648 
-1654 VTYFNINKDLP
+1654 
-1665 NGKPAMSYSPEGAV
+1665 
-1679 AADESGRQ
+1679 
-1687 PSRPERSSGDPDNG
+1687 
-1701 FNGSVANNI
+1701 
-1710 ENVNTGHTNPYEKP
+1710 
-1724 RPSMQDSYG
+1724 
-1733 SDAVSMEWSKDKN
+1733 
-1746 GNWLAKTTPEKDSG
+1746 
-1760 DPGNE
+1760 
-1765 KQVFKNVPMED
+1765 
-1776 EHLITK
+1776 TK
-1782 GNLYEQTKPGIQ
+1782 GNLYEQTKPGIR
-1794 DDWTKPFRDG
+1794 DDWTRPFQDG
-1804 DYEYRIHTKRSR
+1804 DYEYRLHTKRSR
-1816 NGKKSFTNFERRY
+1816 DGKKRFNSFERRY
-1829 IDENGEPGDWTPTS
+1829 IGDNGEPGDWMPTS

-1850 SQTKSIDKVNRSEV
+1850 SQTKDIGKVNRNEA
-1864 IQKALRAAK
+1864 IQKALEAAE

-1957 DNFNRLIEKNIHDE
+1957 DNFNRLIEKNINDE

-1985 EAYAKYADVVKSLFA
+1985 EAYAKYADTLNSLFA

-2037 GPDETMNEAF
+2037 GPNETMNEAF

-2061 YDVFMR
+2061 YDAFMR
-2067 EHYDVAVD
+2067 ENYDAMIKN
-2075 DLNAIRRMYGK
+2075 LNAIRRMYGK
-2086 EEIPYLKNYMPH
+2086 EEIPYLENYMPH

-2107 RAADRLLT
+2107 RASDRLLS
-2115 ALPTGVRGDI
+2115 AVPTGIRGDI

-2165 KDPRKAFEYYM
+2165 KDPRKAFEHYA
-2176 DVMLY
+2176 DLMLY
-2181 NTYMEPVIARGRQI
+2181 NTHMEPVIARGRQI

-2214 DSSLAQGDTVS
+2214 DSNLAQGDTVS

-2256 HIQVIQRLESI
+2256 HIQFIQRLESV

-2278 STLAQALNLPET
+2278 STLAQTLNLPET
-2290 VRDNGLR
+2290 VRDNGVIN
-2297 STGRAF
+2297 TGHAF

-2309 NTKEAMRK
+2309 TTKQAMRK

-2326 DTDGN
+2326 DTDGK

-2361 WAANYYSAKKKG
+2361 WAANYYRFQKQG

-2399 PQAYKSTLGKMFL
+2399 PQAYKSALGKMFL

-2419 ESWKNNIAHAKR
+2419 DSWKNNISHVKK

-2445 GGAVRAAEAFA
+2445 SGAVRAAEAFA
-2456 VAYGMNMLIKQI
+2456 VAYGMNMLMKQV
-2468 TGTEPLANMYDAIK
+2468 TGDEPLANMVDAVK
-2482 DALSNDADD
+2482 DVLSNDADD

-2512 NAVASAVL
+2512 NPVASAAFNLV
-2520 NMMPKSEREKIFGK
+2520 PKSEREKIFGK

-2546 VAQTAANVLGAGF
+2546 VAQTAANALGAGF

-2575 LIPAGGQI
+2575 LIPAGGQL
-2583 KKTMGGIKV
+2583 KKTMGGAKV
-2592 LQDGGD
+2592 LQEGGD

-2603 DGKEHTNFEV
+2603 NGKERTNFEV
-2613 DSGNVWNQAKA
+2613 DSGNAWNQAKA
-2624 ILFGK
+2624 LLFGK
-2629 NAVRPDDKSA
+2629 NAVRPDEKSA
-2639 PSTGGGDSGR
+2639 TASSSNGDASR
-2649 TARDFERGLKK
+2649 TVRDFERGLKK

-2665 QDGLLVNKDGDV
+2665 QDDLVVNKKGDV

-2685 AENQGESDEAYS
+2685 AESQGESDEAYS

-2704 IDDVSTLKKEF
+2704 IDDASTLKKEF
-2715 KSSNDILNK
+2715 NSSNDILNK
-2724 LENGEKKDDK
+2724 LENGEKKANK

-2745 HKDLPDWAKER
+2745 HKDLPDWVKER

-2762 YSKEQIEYGAMTTHK
+2762 YSKDQIEYGAMTTHR

-2798 MQALTNGRRKSIVGQ
+2798 MQALTNGRRKSITGQ

-2818 GIVNKL
+2818 GVINKL
-2824 KAEGYITKQEA
+2824 RAEGYITKWEA
-2835 KALNAAEFDVDG
+2835 RALNAAQFDVDG
-2847 NRITKEG
+2847 NRITKEMSG
-2854 SDGSGS
+2854 GGNGRSGS
-2860 GRGGSGRGRDR
+2860 GRNRGSRT
-2871 SGVSTASPLISAAV
+2871 SSTSPLISAAV
-2885 KSINSLSSAAPRA
+2885 KNINSLTSAAPKA
-2898 NKTSGS
+2898 NQTSVKGVN
-2904 GRSIEQIG
+2904 INQIG
-2912 KNLISKMN
+2912 QNLINRSA
-2920 TQKQVNTALKQWNG
+2920 TQRQVNATLKQWN
-2934 GNSSKKPRVRTTKAR
+2934 STSKKNPKIHIKKAR